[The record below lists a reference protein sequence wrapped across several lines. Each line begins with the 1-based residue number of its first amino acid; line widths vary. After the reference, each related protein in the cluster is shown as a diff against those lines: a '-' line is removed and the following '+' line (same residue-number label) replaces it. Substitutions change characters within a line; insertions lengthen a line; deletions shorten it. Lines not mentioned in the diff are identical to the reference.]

1 MSSREDHSTVTGNYK
16 TDLTLTGLL
25 MEGLDSPFF
34 APQAVS
40 SFKNGNS
47 VDTRMFRHEW
57 NRAFGMGFLTDL
69 VIAGLQGAGQ
79 ARIVAA
85 VQPFELLL
93 RPT

>member
-1 MSSREDHSTVTGNYK
+1 MIPNRGSPTFRESRLS
-16 TDLTLTGLL
+16 
-25 MEGLDSPFF
+25 GLDSPFF

-47 VDTRMFRHEW
+47 VDPRMFTHEW

-69 VIAGLQGAGQ
+69 VIAGLQVAGQ
-79 ARIVAA
+79 ARIVVA
-85 VQPFELLL
+85 VQPLKLLL